1 MEFVTSR
8 EYAVVAG
15 DAPSLKRLRFASSQA
30 LLEAQDDGHHDGA
43 ANAWSIVAT
52 FDLQM
57 GKQEATEAAVR
68 LLRQAGT
75 MRLYSRPCGGSE
87 WRFVGALAD
96 NIELTAKAFIVLS
109 V

>member
-1 MEFVTSR
+1 MEFVAAL

-15 DAPSLKRLRFASSQA
+15 DAPPLKRLHISCWTAI
-30 LLEAQDDGHHDGA
+30 LEEGSACGKE
-43 ANAWSIVAT
+43 WTVVAT

-57 GKQEATEAAVR
+57 GKQEATEAAVH

-87 WRFVGALAD
+87 WRRVGELAD
-96 NIELTAKAFIVLS
+96 AVELAARTLIMLS
-109 V
+109 EGSAA

>member
-15 DAPSLKRLRFASSQA
+15 AAPLLKRLRFASSRA
-30 LLEAQDDGHHDGA
+30 MLETPDDGA

-52 FDLQM
+52 FELHM

-87 WRFVGALAD
+87 WRGVGDLVDDVELAARTL
-96 NIELTAKAFIVLS
+96 IMLS
-109 V
+109 EGSAA